1 MILVSGARAPIQ
13 ACICQPLAVGGAR
26 YKPAGMAA
34 SREDQDELLASE
46 ALKLLGSCTEEG
58 EEAAVTL
65 ATVALQCLKL
75 SRGNKPALGKIQSC
89 AVEMLQFTASEI
101 QSHHVCTPATNAP
114 LNGVNQYCTTTQ
126 FWCSCYKLLTE
137 TTTDLLAPITTLQT
151 LSERCTHLML
161 LFLRVADRVLTPKEI
176 AQFVEHLCKSF
187 WRKEISHLAS
197 ELQLMDTAR
206 NWSRCIQNLAFIHI
220 VQSMHSV
227 LCQSISRPSHPGQS
241 MHSVLCQSISRPS
254 HPGQSMHSVLC
265 QSISRPSHPGQS
277 MHSVLCHS
285 ISRPSHPG
293 KEEHHTAATHAWLCS
308 DVLSPVL
315 SSVANTAP
323 SLVYKTHQ
331 QWLKKDQ
338 KRLRDLSGR
347 DLCVSSLASGQVLK
361 ARQGG
366 ICKLVCMSS

>member
-34 SREDQDELLASE
+34 SREDQDELLASK
-46 ALKLLGSCTEEG
+46 ALKLLGSCTKD

-197 ELQLMDTAR
+197 ELQLMDAAR

-227 LCQSISRPSHPGQS
+227 LCQSISRPSQ
-241 MHSVLCQSISRPS
+241 
-254 HPGQSMHSVLC
+254 
-265 QSISRPSHPGQS
+265 
-277 MHSVLCHS
+277 
-285 ISRPSHPG
+285 
-293 KEEHHTAATHAWLCS
+293 KEKHHTAATHAWLCS

-366 ICKLVCMSS
+366 ICRLVCMSS